1 MNCNLLD
8 LLSKN
13 MNLVILVLYAYVLMN
28 HVNDKDYSS
37 MVALTAATLMAIC
50 YLKKSPKRVIEGNKQ
65 PQCDYE
71 GFTGQDSAQDS
82 AQGSAQGSAQD
93 SAQGSAQD
101 SAQDSAQTVGPVRHL
116 PSRMGPYDGIC
127 LQTGNKEYWMASP
140 DNVQLV
146 PNDAL
151 YAYLGS
157 QGPLKPVFSDNTAL
171 TGPPIEGDEST
182 DAKKMFILANN
193 RTSPNCCPGTFST
206 STGCVC
212 TTEKQ
217 RNYIAGRGQN
227 KGVPASLEDF

>member
-1 MNCNLLD
+1 MNCD
-8 LLSKN
+8 FVGILSKN

-28 HVNDKDYSS
+28 HVGEKDYST
-37 MVALTAATLMAIC
+37 MVVLTAATLMAIC
-50 YLKKSPKRVIEGNKQ
+50 YLKKKGLRLVEGNICKGT
-65 PQCDYE
+65 E
-71 GFTGQDSAQDS
+71 GFTADTSADTTVATTGSGAVTDKVSDKVTDKS
-82 AQGSAQGSAQD
+82 AD
-93 SAQGSAQD
+93 
-101 SAQDSAQTVGPVRHL
+101 VGPVRHL
-116 PSRMGPYDGIC
+116 PSVMGPYDGLC
-127 LQTGNKEYWMASP
+127 LQTGNEESWMKTP

-171 TGPPIEGDEST
+171 TGPPIEGDASS
-182 DAKKMFILANN
+182 DPKKMFILANN

-217 RNYIAGRGQN
+217 RDYIASRGHN
-227 KGVPASLEDF
+227 KGDPVAFEDF

>member
-1 MNCNLLD
+1 MNCD
-8 LLSKN
+8 FVGILSKN

-28 HVNDKDYSS
+28 HVGEKDYST

-50 YLKKSPKRVIEGNKQ
+50 YLKKKGLRLVEGSVG
-65 PQCDYE
+65 CRSSSGSGSE
-71 GFTGQDSAQDS
+71 GFTSDTSADTTV
-82 AQGSAQGSAQD
+82 ATTGSGKVTDKVADKVTDKA
-93 SAQGSAQD
+93 A
-101 SAQDSAQTVGPVRHL
+101 VGPVRHL
-116 PSRMGPYDGIC
+116 PSVMGPYDGLC
-127 LQTGNKEYWMASP
+127 LQTGNEESWMKTP

-171 TGPPIEGDEST
+171 TGPPIEGDASS
-182 DAKKMFILANN
+182 DPKKMFILANN

-217 RNYIAGRGQN
+217 RDYIASRGHN
-227 KGVPASLEDF
+227 KGDPVAFEDF